1 MSKQLKQK
9 LNIVLFITGILSALN
24 LSIYITINYF
34 LAGSGVSGGENYLQ
48 ELFFEG
54 KYSFFIFWTILPS
67 LLFVFGYGVQLTLV
81 FLKPNKRRFI
91 FSIVSYVSIGILLI
105 ELVLAMFLS
114 KRFDFPYHFY
124 VFGVGVSFLSLPSIT
139 LLLVSIF
146 NLVLAIV
153 LTHSK
158 VKDEEKEEALK
169 NFLISKNSKIH
180 FTIVIV
186 LVFVIFL
193 YFLNTPYLGIYK
205 IFGGPFKQTSTYI
218 YKNDYNSLVYGPI
231 LLMRMML
238 VIGIVFE
245 IVSIIDKG
253 KDKLGFT
260 GIILQLV
267 YAFFLAVFCLIV
279 IILKNKDGYKNN
291 WDMTKWIIWYLSFVL
306 SIVII
311 TFNGVFYF
319 VSRKKQM
326 KLLEIQ
332 KEETV

>member
-9 LNIVLFITGILSALN
+9 LNTVLFITGILSALN

-34 LAGSGVSGGENYLQ
+34 LAGSGIAGGENYLQ

-81 FLKPNKRRFI
+81 FLKPSKRRFI
-91 FSIVSYVSIGILLI
+91 FSIVSYVSIGILFI
-105 ELVLAMFLS
+105 ELMLAMFLS

-124 VFGVGVSFLSLPSIT
+124 VFGIGVSFLSLSSIMF
-139 LLLVSIF
+139 LLASVF
-146 NLVLAIV
+146 NLVLAIF

-158 VKDEEKEEALK
+158 VKDGEKEEVPK
-169 NFLISKNSKIH
+169 NFLISKNHKIH
-180 FTIVIV
+180 FITVIV

-193 YFLNTPYLGIYK
+193 YFLNTPYLSIYK
-205 IFGGPFKQTSTYI
+205 IIGGPFKQTSTYI
-218 YKNDYNSLVYGPI
+218 YKNDYNSLIYGPI

-267 YAFFLAVFCLIV
+267 YAFFLAILCLLV
-279 IILKNKDGYKNN
+279 IILKDKDGYKNN
-291 WDMTKWIIWYLSFVL
+291 WDMTKWIIWYLSFAL

-311 TFNGVFYF
+311 TFNGTFYF
-319 VSRKKQM
+319 VSRNWQM
-326 KLLEIQ
+326 KLLEIP